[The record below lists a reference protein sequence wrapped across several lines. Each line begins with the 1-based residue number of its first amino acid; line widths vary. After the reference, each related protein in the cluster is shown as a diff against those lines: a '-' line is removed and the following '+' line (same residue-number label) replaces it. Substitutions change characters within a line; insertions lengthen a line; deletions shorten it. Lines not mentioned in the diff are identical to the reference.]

1 MIHRLLTLLFLLA
14 SSTTFSQG
22 WLPVGARSNSLANAV
37 VADVNVWSFFHNP
50 GALGYLKNASI
61 GASYENRYLL
71 KELQH
76 QAIVYA
82 QPLKNG
88 KAGVLSV
95 GVQSFGFKVYR
106 SNRFGL
112 GYALKL
118 HEKVAMGVQ
127 LNYQDVWIQ
136 NYDYVGTVTAE
147 IGLLSKITKNLS
159 LGFSVMNIN
168 HARISRIPDNRFGTF
183 FRLGLKY
190 EFSNIV
196 GITAEVEKEIR
207 SKIRP
212 KIGLEYQMIKGFFL
226 RLGAAYNPAEI
237 TFGIGYKFKFRLQ
250 LDAGSAWRQHLGWSP
265 HVGITYDF
273 KSKVQE

>member
-1 MIHRLLTLLFLLA
+1 MNKKLVLFILLLFSAL
-14 SSTTFSQG
+14 SFGQG

-37 VADVNVWSFFHNP
+37 VADVDAWSYFHNP
-50 GALGYLKNASI
+50 GALGYMTNASI
-61 GASYENRYLL
+61 GATYENRYLL

-82 QPLKNG
+82 QPLK
-88 KAGVLSV
+88 AGVLSV

-106 SNRFGL
+106 ANRFGV

-118 HEKVAMGVQ
+118 HEKLSMGVQ
-127 LNYQDVWIQ
+127 LNYQDVWVQ

-147 IGLLSKITKNLS
+147 FGLLSKITKRLS

-168 HARISRIPDNRFGTF
+168 RARVRKSPDERFGTF

-190 EFSNIV
+190 EISNLV
-196 GITAEVEKEIR
+196 GITAEVEKEVR

-212 KIGLEYQMIKGFFL
+212 KIGVDYQMIKDFYL
-226 RLGAAYNPAEI
+226 RVGASFNPAEI
-237 TFGIGYKFKFRLQ
+237 AFGLGYRFKIGLN

-265 HVGITYDF
+265 HIGLTYHF
-273 KSKVQE
+273 KTKQKE